1 MAVRSGGRG
10 AGLAE
15 YRLDDLARLSGV
27 SARNIRAYRERGL
40 LDPPRRVGRSAYYG
54 EAHLAQL
61 RAIGQLLAKG
71 FSSAHIAEF
80 FDGLRTG
87 RDLVDDLGI
96 RGLPL
101 ASSERRLDLAASD
114 DDAIALV
121 HLGLAELVDGAVQIR
136 NPSVAA
142 IVAAADDQR
151 RCVRAIV
158 RLAMS
163 THTVVDELT
172 ERITASLGE
181 CLAIQPEPR
190 CRALALSVVADR
202 VAHGVDRA
210 LRARAH

>member
-1 MAVRSGGRG
+1 M
-10 AGLAE
+10 AE